1 MCVVAFNLC
10 GQMLVKDSWGENMAT
25 TVAST
30 GNINSSIFYVSFEIL
45 ASIMFAN
52 LFVGIICAAFV
63 RNASVHNKY
72 REIEQTIVAESRL
85 RRVFS
90 RVALRSRVR
99 GAARLFRE
107 QCRQETAT
115 GAASR
120 AVRRLSSLQLP
131 LAEAASAAAAS
142 LPASGRASPSRLS
155 SWLTGLLTVSLEP
168 SRRPLFSWRSPR
180 VRDFPCWVRS
190 GLRAVGDVVMIG
202 MICVVCPDR
211 PIDICSHYRKRRR
224 RSTVLPS

>member
-1 MCVVAFNLC
+1 
-10 GQMLVKDSWGENMAT
+10 MLVKDSWGENMAT

-120 AVRRLSSLQLP
+120 AVRRLSSLSS
-131 LAEAASAAAAS
+131 LAEGHASALTPTS
-142 LPASGRASPSRLS
+142 LPASGSASPSRLS